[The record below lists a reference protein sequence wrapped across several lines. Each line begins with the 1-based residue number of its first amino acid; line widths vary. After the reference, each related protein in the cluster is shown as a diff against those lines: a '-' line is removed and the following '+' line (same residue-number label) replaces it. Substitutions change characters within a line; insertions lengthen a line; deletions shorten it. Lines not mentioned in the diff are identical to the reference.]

1 MKTFTEEQLK
11 KALKDWGVAD
21 EDQSAFIAEM
31 NGSEVPA
38 EGGEPEPV
46 IEDKEKVEE
55 GKAEEP
61 TEGGEPEVE
70 EEPVTEETPETP
82 VQDDSAYKQRI
93 DALEAKINDLVS
105 TLEGLSAANKRNEEI
120 IGSLGKRAEEKQAP
134 FGDIKS
140 SQAKDIKSE
149 DKPEDTMDFLGKL
162 AGKR

>member
-31 NGSEVPA
+31 NGSEITG
-38 EGGEPEPV
+38 EGGEPEPA

-55 GKAEEP
+55 GEAEKP

-70 EEPVTEETPETP
+70 EEPVAETPESP
-82 VQDDSAYKQRI
+82 AQDDSAYKQRF

-120 IGSLGKRAEEKQAP
+120 IGSLGKRNEGKQAP

>member
-31 NGSEVPA
+31 NGSDALE
-38 EGGEPEPV
+38 EGGEPEPEA
-46 IEDKEKVEE
+46 EDKKVEE
-55 GKAEEP
+55 GEAVEP
-61 TEGGEPEVE
+61 TEGGEPEVGA
-70 EEPVTEETPETP
+70 EPVAESPESP

-120 IGSLGKRAEEKQAP
+120 IGSLGKRTEEKQAP
-134 FGDIKS
+134 FGNINS
-140 SQAKDIKSE
+140 SQAKDIESK